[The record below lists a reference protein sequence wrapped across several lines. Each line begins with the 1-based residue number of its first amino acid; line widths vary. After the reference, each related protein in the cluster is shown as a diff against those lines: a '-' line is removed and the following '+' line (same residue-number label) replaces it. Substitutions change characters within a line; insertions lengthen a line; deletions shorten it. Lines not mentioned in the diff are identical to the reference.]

1 VVTLQKKELTRNN
14 RGSLSD
20 YPSIIIMIFGGA
32 TVLIIAAMLVTNI
45 KSGFSSAGLD
55 VTAFTDLEAVWTTF
69 DYSISFLIIAFM
81 GATVLGAAYVDTS
94 PVFFVFSLLLLGI
107 TILVASQISNVF
119 AAVAATGELS
129 AAAGNFPIAIWIMA
143 NLPVILLSGAVL
155 TTIVL
160 YAKLR
165 SPL

>member
-1 VVTLQKKELTRNN
+1 VVTLQQKGLTRNK

-32 TVLIIAAMLVTNI
+32 TVLIIAAMLITNI
-45 KSGFSSAGLD
+45 KSGFSAAGLD
-55 VTAFTDLEAVWTTF
+55 VAAFNDLEAVWTTF
-69 DYSISFLIIAFM
+69 DYSMSFLIIAFM
-81 GATVLGAAYVDTS
+81 GATVIGAAYVDTS
-94 PVFFVFSLLLLGI
+94 PVFFVFSVLLLGI

-119 AAVAATGELS
+119 AAVATSGELS
-129 AAAGNFPIAIWIMA
+129 VAAGSFPISVWIMA
-143 NLPVILLSGAVL
+143 NLPVILLGGAVL

>member
-81 GATVLGAAYVDTS
+81 
-94 PVFFVFSLLLLGI
+94 
-107 TILVASQISNVF
+107 
-119 AAVAATGELS
+119 
-129 AAAGNFPIAIWIMA
+129 
-143 NLPVILLSGAVL
+143 
-155 TTIVL
+155 
-160 YAKLR
+160 
-165 SPL
+165 